1 MADDEYVDEKRYKYG
16 KRFFVHAYPIFG
28 RKLKDG
34 TLVSKRH
41 RRLNVAFSGAEA
53 WQNSVYYWWGEYLRR
68 SDAYKRCCKQ
78 KGKGKLAALY
88 DDFGDVFAYETADFW
103 TWWTEKVNEYE
114 TRGEYLFAEQIARK
128 MEVSDDADFEDVED
142 TLIVKIPL
150 EVRTQHLVKN
160 FRRMLNDYEQRVKQA
175 RNKSRARYKVW
186 AKVSNNTLYKTL
198 KVYDY
203 VQQHKD
209 AKHVEVAEACNLNI
223 ETRYYARV
231 LETDSANKAQ
241 GYTTT
246 YDLLRD
252 GGTDKELQKRLRRVY
267 SRRCSQSVRRHLD
280 AAEDYISNAV
290 TQFTFP
296 KRS

>member
-34 TLVSKRH
+34 TLASKRH

-53 WQNSVYYWWGEYLRR
+53 WQNSVYYWWWEYLRR

-78 KGKGKLAALY
+78 KGEGKLAALY
-88 DDFGDVFAYETADFW
+88 NDFGDVFAYETADFW
-103 TWWTEKVNEYE
+103 TWWTEKVNDYE

-128 MEVSDDADFEDVED
+128 MEVSDNADFDDVED

-150 EVRTQHLVKN
+150 EVRTQHLVRN

-203 VQQHKD
+203 VQQHKG
-209 AKHVEVAEACNLNI
+209 ATHVEVAEACNLLINT
-223 ETRYYARV
+223 EYTYRQ
-231 LETDSANKAQ
+231 DSDNRD
-241 GYTTT
+241 GYTVTV
-246 YDLLRD
+246 DLLRA
-252 GGTDKELQKRLRRVY
+252 GKNDKALQQRYKRVY

-280 AAEDYISNAV
+280 AAEDYIHNAV